1 MDKTEADQL
10 QSMLVQY
17 TSTTQYF
24 RMGPRQLIT
33 DGAKYLADQAKCYW
47 LLDAAFSH
55 LHEIGTADW
64 FVLIKLEVTGTK
76 ATIYYEDGNG
86 HEHARQEIPYTDFP
100 LAQQTLYACWD
111 GQHWVLM
118 LPGEY

>member
-1 MDKTEADQL
+1 MDKNEAAQL
-10 QSMLVQY
+10 KSALAQY

-24 RMGPRQLIT
+24 RMGAKQLIT
-33 DGAKYLADQAKCYW
+33 DGAKYLADHAKCYW

-55 LHEIGTADW
+55 LREIGTADW
-64 FVLIKLEVTGTK
+64 FVLIKLEVQGTK
-76 ATIYYEDGNG
+76 ATMYYEDGNG
-86 HEHARQEIPYTDFP
+86 NEHARQEIPYTDLP

-111 GQHWVLM
+111 GEHWVLM

>member
-1 MDKTEADQL
+1 MDRKKVDQL
-10 QSMLVQY
+10 LIELSQY

-24 RMGPRQLIT
+24 RIGPRQLIT
-33 DGAKYLADQAKCYW
+33 DGVKHLADHAECYW

-55 LHEIGTADW
+55 LQEIGTADW
-64 FVLIKLEVTGTK
+64 FVLVRLEVKGSR
-76 ATIYYEDGNG
+76 ATMYYEDGNG

-100 LAQQTLYACWD
+100 LNQQKLYACWD
-111 GQHWVLM
+111 GEHWVLM

>member
-1 MDKTEADQL
+1 MDKQKVDQIATNL
-10 QSMLVQY
+10 AQY

-33 DGAKYLADQAKCYW
+33 DGTKYLADNAQCYW

-55 LHEIGTADW
+55 LQEIGTADW
-64 FVLIKLEVTGTK
+64 FVLVRLEVQGTR
-76 ATIYYEDGNG
+76 ATMYYEDGNG
-86 HEHARQEIPYTDFP
+86 CEQARQEIPYTDFP
-100 LAQQTLYACWD
+100 LSQQKLYACWD
-111 GQHWVLM
+111 GQRWVLM